1 MKAENALKDRQSRFV
16 CGFEKLKANMMKINE
31 LIMTNDHKPYADS
44 CVILAFLR
52 YGRDD
57 HSRHDLHGRHEIG
70 ATADIAAAKHK
81 AGTAPHEPGARS
93 RENKRQALES
103 RLKPACFEI
112 ARSRLHADFSLCP
125 TFSSPLSAP

>member
-31 LIMTNDHKPYADS
+31 LITTKDHSPYADS

-52 YGRDD
+52 YGPDD
-57 HSRHDLHGRHEIG
+57 HPHRGLHARHEIG

-81 AGTAPHEPGARS
+81 VGTARHEPYARS
-93 RENKRQALES
+93 TENRR
-103 RLKPACFEI
+103 RLPG
-112 ARSRLHADFSLCP
+112 RL
-125 TFSSPLSAP
+125 